1 MNHNK
6 KSILPVQNTQ
16 IFLHANYKISMDYD
30 VTTYDNHLYKPVP
43 LFYQGWTQKTANFF
57 KIHCFG
63 ILL

>member
-30 VTTYDNHLYKPVP
+30 VTTYDNHL
-43 LFYQGWTQKTANFF
+43 
-57 KIHCFG
+57 
-63 ILL
+63 